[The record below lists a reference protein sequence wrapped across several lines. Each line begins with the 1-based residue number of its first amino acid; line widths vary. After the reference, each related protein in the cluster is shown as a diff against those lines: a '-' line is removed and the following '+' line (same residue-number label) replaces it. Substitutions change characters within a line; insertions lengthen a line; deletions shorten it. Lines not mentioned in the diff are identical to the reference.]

1 MAFMNDFLEHE
12 WAGMMRFLT
21 EISNPE
27 SLSSTPGFEG
37 YVDLGHELSV
47 LHALLWE
54 VVSQLDKVTSHMV
67 KGNMI
72 WFVEQQGALRHDSRG
87 RLFHLPPAP

>member
-12 WAGMMRFLT
+12 WAGMMRFLS

-27 SLSSTPGFEG
+27 TLTNTPGFEG
-37 YVDLGHELSV
+37 YIDLGRELSV

-54 VVSQLDKVTSHMV
+54 VVSQLDKVQTHKPSTQCVCVCVRVCGEH
-67 KGNMI
+67 
-72 WFVEQQGALRHDSRG
+72 
-87 RLFHLPPAP
+87 

>member
-12 WAGMMRFLT
+12 WAGMMRFLS
-21 EISNPE
+21 EISNLE
-27 SLSSTPGFEG
+27 TLSSTPGFDG

-54 VVSQLDKVTSHMV
+54 VVSQLDKVTPGTLCV
-67 KGNMI
+67 CVCVRARVRAC
-72 WFVEQQGALRHDSRG
+72 VEGQ
-87 RLFHLPPAP
+87 